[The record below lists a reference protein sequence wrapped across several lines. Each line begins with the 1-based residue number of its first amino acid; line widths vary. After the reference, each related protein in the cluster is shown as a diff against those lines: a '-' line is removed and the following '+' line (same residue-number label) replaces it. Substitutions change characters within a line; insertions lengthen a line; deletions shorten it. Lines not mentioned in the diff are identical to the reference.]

1 MWIRQIYGF
10 FLRWQGFYPISLLTC
25 VPLSRL
31 VLQPK
36 TTHALFLP
44 PPPCRAYS
52 SNVVA
57 PGIACVILVSASD
70 GGWVGISASP
80 RRSEWA
86 ARWGAFP
93 RSTRECGVVVFL
105 HGGLRR
111 WKGRLL
117 TIFLYNYLNINV
129 YRLNIVNP
137 VIGHLVI
144 NDFGLSGGRK
154 SSIIYKIYINIY
166 FIYYRGPPPCFSLM
180 T

>member
-1 MWIRQIYGF
+1 MSFIRLTWIRQIYGF
-10 FLRWQGFYPISLLTC
+10 FLRWQGFYPISLLTY

-36 TTHALFLP
+36 TTHALFL
-44 PPPCRAYS
+44 PPCRAYS

-86 ARWGAFP
+86 ARWGGVSPVNKGVWGGGFFTRRAAP
-93 RSTRECGVVVFL
+93 RERAVIIDFASNR
-105 HGGLRR
+105 
-111 WKGRLL
+111 
-117 TIFLYNYLNINV
+117 LNINV

-144 NDFGLSGGRK
+144 NDFALSGGGK
-154 SSIIYKIYINIY
+154 A
-166 FIYYRGPPPCFSLM
+166 L
-180 T
+180 